1 MIGRLWWKLL
11 GGSDTSQQA
20 ERGVTPRQV
29 GSDEV
34 TPEEVFHTAAA
45 ARFLDV
51 QASTNDVLDNETS
64 NAFSIG
70 SIVLPVTFGLLG
82 LSGRKVPSETIAIL
96 TLALVGYLILVFRVW
111 RASRNRAFSYR
122 PNMLALRE
130 NSEVVQGEVLRR
142 WVADEYV
149 ASTAFNKDRL
159 ERKGIWVG
167 RAITALYTE
176 GFLLSIAA
184 ISTLL

>member
-45 ARFLDV
+45 RFLDV
-51 QASTNDVLDNETS
+51 QVSTNDVLDNKTS
-64 NAFSIG
+64 NTFSIG

-142 WVADEYV
+142 WVADEYG

-167 RAITALYTE
+167 RAITALYAE